1 MSFEE
6 EWAQLKTS
14 ALARRSSS
22 TRIDHVPA
30 DGGGGAGPD
39 ASLAADAGSINGNS
53 NLLIEMA
60 GLLQEGRPDAE
71 LTTMARVPRAPDDVA
86 KQVALFA
93 RFADDQ
99 YLDTV
104 ALLAAL
110 STCLRSAGTDFVQI
124 EDDTVRRFLEN
135 VLQSGE
141 YVAPEAR

>member
-1 MSFEE
+1 M
-6 EWAQLKTS
+6 
-14 ALARRSSS
+14 
-22 TRIDHVPA
+22 
-30 DGGGGAGPD
+30 
-39 ASLAADAGSINGNS
+39 ADAGSINGNS

-71 LTTMARVPRAPDDVA
+71 LTTMARVPQAPDDVA
-86 KQVALFA
+86 TQVARFA

-110 STCLRSAGTDFVQI
+110 STCLRSACTDFVQI

-141 YVAPEAR
+141 YVAPEVR